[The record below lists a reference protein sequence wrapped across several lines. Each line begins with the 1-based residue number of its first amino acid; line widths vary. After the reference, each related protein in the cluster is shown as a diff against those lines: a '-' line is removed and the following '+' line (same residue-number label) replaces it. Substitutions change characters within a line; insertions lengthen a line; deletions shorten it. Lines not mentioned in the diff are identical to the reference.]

1 MSRNIIKASLTF
13 QDLKAAKK
21 TPRFRLLSEYIFE
34 STFRSDYRFK
44 ILNALAER
52 NFYASDL
59 ASHLGISRTAIYR
72 HLSMLEKYGWIGRDE
87 ENRYALIADVFL
99 VFRVIPRSKESMN
112 IEILT
117 DKGAFASKRSGFVV
131 VKPNA
136 HLCGGCDAASNC
148 LKIVKSM
155 ARHFNVKIRSETP
168 AKAFIEILATLASR
182 DFIKIARKSYMVL
195 MGAE

>member
-1 MSRNIIKASLTF
+1 MTRSIIRASLTF
-13 QDLKAAKK
+13 QDLKAVKK
-21 TPRFRLLSEYIFE
+21 TPRFRLLSEYIFD

-52 NFYASDL
+52 SLHASDL

-72 HLSMLEKYGWIGRDE
+72 HLSMLEKYGWIGRDT

-99 VFRVIPRSKESMN
+99 VFRITPSKKSMN

-117 DKGAFASKRSGFVV
+117 DKGAFASKRSGFVI

-136 HLCGGCDAASNC
+136 HLCGGCDAASDC

-155 ARHFNVKIRSETP
+155 ARYFNVKIRSETP

-182 DFIKIARKSYMVL
+182 DFAKIARKSYMVL